1 MKTEKKVHTMNTAI
15 LLASASPRRQELLA
29 RMGLSFT
36 VCPAELDESRWD
48 GLPPQTLVESLSQA
62 KGEVVAASAPA
73 GTLVIAA
80 DTVVV
85 LDGQV
90 LGKPRDEAEAASM
103 LALLSGRTHE
113 VYTGLSIR
121 RDALVC
127 TTHQITSVCFRSLTE
142 EDITRYVKTGEP
154 MDKAGAY
161 GIQGYGA
168 MLVSTISGDYFNVM
182 GLPVCLLA
190 QLLTAQ
196 FGLNPL
202 ALAAGSRASSP

>member
-1 MKTEKKVHTMNTAI
+1 MNTAI
-15 LLASASPRRQELLA
+15 LLASASPRRQELLT

-48 GLPPQTLVESLSQA
+48 GLPPQDLVESLSQA
-62 KGEVVAASAPA
+62 KGEIVAASAPA

-103 LALLSGRTHE
+103 LARLSGHTHE

-127 TTHQITSVCFRSLTE
+127 TTHQITSVRFRSLTE
-142 EDITRYVKTGEP
+142 EDIARYVKTGEP

-168 MLVSTISGDYFNVM
+168 MLVSIISGDYFNVM

-190 QLLTAQ
+190 QLLTTQ
-196 FGLNPL
+196 FGLDPL
-202 ALAAGSRASSP
+202 ALAAESSTFS